1 MTTGGW
7 ILMVASLA
15 FVWTLAI
22 WCYTRVLR
30 GPADSTRDEGPEE

>member
-7 ILMVASLA
+7 IFMLVSLG

-22 WCYTRVLR
+22 WCYYVLLTTK
-30 GPADSTRDEGPEE
+30 PPIQEDESHR